1 MGRGGNACVFSLSL
15 AGRVEKCR
23 MSQAKPLFSEAG
35 LAPLFRFFVTPLAFC
50 FFAQKKLA
58 HLSVVSRRR
67 GAPVYAKCDLRFFNF
82 RMSRISGPLVLKKV
96 RMSRTVFSKL
106 RSRLRSGT
114 LTRVSRGPFDKKNTN
129 FGYLFCCLP
138 KMVGC
143 LRPFATFS
151 FSNGLLIFL
160 GFANRGFGA
169 DHSTKIK
176 GRCYLL

>member
-1 MGRGGNACVFSLSL
+1 
-15 AGRVEKCR
+15 
-23 MSQAKPLFSEAG
+23 MSQAKPLFLEAG

-82 RMSRISGPLVLKKV
+82 RMSRISGPLALKKV

-114 LTRVSRGPFDKKNTN
+114 LNRVSRGPFDNKKYE
-129 FGYLFCCLP
+129 FGI
-138 KMVGC
+138 
-143 LRPFATFS
+143 S
-151 FSNGLLIFL
+151 FLLVAENGRMSAAVCHVFV
-160 GFANRGFGA
+160 F
-169 DHSTKIK
+169 
-176 GRCYLL
+176 